1 MKFNVLKAA
10 IAGLVLSISC
20 ITNAGIIDNG
30 DYTTVDGLDWLDW
43 TLTLNLTQTEALSD
57 NIDWRTATS
66 YEMKA
71 MMSEFFNHPLIWG
84 INGSA
89 ENSGEVADLAAYQII
104 FSELFGITAGT
115 FGSTYAH
122 VEGVG
127 IVGHGGYDAGGLLAG
142 FENPRSDYTGVAL
155 VRNSTES
162 RDVPEPSALAIFALG
177 MFGLV
182 SRRIKRNYQ
191 RV

>member
-1 MKFNVLKAA
+1 MLKAA
-10 IAGLVLSISC
+10 LLGLVMTVSGFAS
-20 ITNAGIIDNG
+20 AGIIDNG
-30 DYTTVDGLDWLDW
+30 NYTTVDGLDW

-57 NIDWRTATS
+57 NMGWRTATL
-66 YEMKA
+66 YEMKT
-71 MMSEFFNHPLIWG
+71 MMSEFFNHPLIWN

-89 ENSGEVADLAAYQII
+89 ENSDEVVDLATYQIS

-127 IVGHGGYDAGGLLAG
+127 IIGHGGYDAGGLLAG

-155 VRNSTES
+155 VRDSTES
-162 RDVPEPSALAIFALG
+162 HDVPEPSTLAIFALG
-177 MFGLV
+177 LMGIA
-182 SRRIKRNYQ
+182 SRRFKKQ
-191 RV
+191 